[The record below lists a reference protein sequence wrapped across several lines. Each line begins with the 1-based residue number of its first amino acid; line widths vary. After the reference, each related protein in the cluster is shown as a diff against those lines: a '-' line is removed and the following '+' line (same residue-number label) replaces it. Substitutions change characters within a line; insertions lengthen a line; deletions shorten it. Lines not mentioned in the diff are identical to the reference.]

1 MPYWR
6 LYYHITWA
14 TKNRYP
20 FLTPEIEPLVY
31 PLLIAKARELGAVV
45 YAINGVVDHIHIAA
59 AVPPRIALSE
69 WVQQLKGSSSRVINL
84 NAEEFVLKWQPGY
97 GIVSLGQKNLQT
109 VVNYILR
116 QKEHHARHT
125 LIPFLEAEEDNANGP
140 IENTPNLDKR

>member
-14 TKNRYP
+14 TKNRHP

-45 YAINGVVDHIHIAA
+45 YAVNGIVDHIHIAA
-59 AVPPRIALSE
+59 AIPPRIALSE

-84 NAEEFVLKWQPGY
+84 NAEEFALKWQPGY
-97 GIVSLGQKNLQT
+97 GIVSFGQTQLQT
-109 VVNYILR
+109 VIDYIHR
-116 QKEHHARHT
+116 QKEHHAQNA
-125 LIPFLEAEEDNANGP
+125 LIPFLEAEEDHTDGP
-140 IENTPNLDKR
+140 LDRGLQF